1 MESKLSG
8 PEARAELLEL
18 FREAGR
24 GHAELLQYVVDLENK
39 CLNLEVENARLKS
52 EIGRLKDA
60 AARRSPSPTSMNSR
74 LKDALRE

>member
-1 MESKLSG
+1 METELKRTEALS
-8 PEARAELLEL
+8 ALLEL

-24 GHAELLQYVVDLENK
+24 DDNALLQYVDNLENK
-39 CLNLEVENARLKS
+39 LALLEEENARLKS

-60 AARRSPSPTSMNSR
+60 ASRRSSMPASMNSR